1 MGKWT
6 VRFET
11 NLRGE
16 LVKEERAPVNRGS
29 ADSLLACFEARI
41 ALADHKNLSTPANDL
56 AVFVTLLC

>member
-1 MGKWT
+1 M
-6 VRFET
+6 
-11 NLRGE
+11 
-16 LVKEERAPVNRGS
+16 KEERAPVNRGS